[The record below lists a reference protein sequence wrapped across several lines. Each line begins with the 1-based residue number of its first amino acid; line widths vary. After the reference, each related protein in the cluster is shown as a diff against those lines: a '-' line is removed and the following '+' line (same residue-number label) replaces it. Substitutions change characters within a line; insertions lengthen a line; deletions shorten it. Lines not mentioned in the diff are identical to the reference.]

1 MAEPLV
7 QEPVPPDAPPIRR
20 SGRQATIFIFITVL
34 LDMMALGMVAP
45 VLPRLLSQFL
55 RGDTSTTAAVYG
67 LFLTVFALMQF
78 FFSPMIGVARVMNF
92 CFSSALL
99 TAFSGSPFGHSTREV
114 TVRPSL
120 SLIVTWQG

>member
-78 FFSPMIGVARVMNF
+78 FFSPMLG
-92 CFSSALL
+92 
-99 TAFSGSPFGHSTREV
+99 
-114 TVRPSL
+114 
-120 SLIVTWQG
+120 